1 MKVSR
6 RSMLKRF
13 SFSQRITLIKVE
25 KEYNRIFDVAIVE
38 AAALAKLA
46 YPASIEDKI
55 SDKGGIKKY
64 MVEAAKEDFQKRIK
78 TLKDKKEQTKA

>member
-1 MKVSR
+1 
-6 RSMLKRF
+6 MLKRF

-38 AAALAKLA
+38 APAALAKLA

-64 MVEAAKEDFQKRIK
+64 MVEATKEDFQKRIK